1 MENNN
6 YQDLTSKNPKR
17 KGASLIIT
25 FFIMIIILAVVLSVS
40 IILYSQVKVIRNI
53 GSSVVSYY
61 IGESGI
67 EKVLYYD
74 RQVLPNGGQ
83 TCTSSAECIT
93 MPYIACSNGICTI
106 APYYTKTCNSDSDCL
121 NNPYR
126 TCSNGFCALTSFN
139 SETCVSNTNCTHDP
153 YRTCVAGYCSRTYW
167 PRGLC
172 SMFDITK
179 NPNNYCKSDDNNG
192 ADNIFCNNS
201 SPNTFTGTCS
211 YDNCIDCTIS
221 FNTVFDANTGKSYTT
236 TATIDRSGKDFSIES
251 LGKYGETQRKI
262 YTLAAESNEET
273 PPPAPAPSPGPL
285 NIPPEI
291 SSAPEILNAKAT
303 FSPNWKIT
311 VSAGIFDPDGIDK
324 NTAIASIYELSSQG
338 GQRLG
343 LVVQL
348 ELESS
353 GDNTYS
359 KVWNGA
365 LNGTY
370 YSVDIAV
377 LDLLGN
383 LGEVIDIPNVYQ

>member
-74 RQVLPNGGQ
+74 RQVLPNNGIY
-83 TCTSSAECIT
+83 CSSSADCSAS
-93 MPYIACSNGICTI
+93 PYIACNNGICTI
-106 APYYTKTCNSDSDCL
+106 APYNDIECESNADCINAPYNICNS
-121 NNPYR
+121 NNV
-126 TCSNGFCALTSFN
+126 CSTVN
-139 SETCVSNTNCTHDP
+139 
-153 YRTCVAGYCSRTYW
+153 W

-179 NPNNYCKSDDNNG
+179 NPNNYCKSDDNSG

-211 YDNCIDCTIS
+211 YDNCTDCTIS
-221 FNTVFDANTGKSYTT
+221 FNTVFDTNTGKSYST
-236 TATIDRSGKDFSIES
+236 TARIYNNGKNFSIES

-383 LGEVIDIPNVYQ
+383 PGEVIDIPNVYQ